1 MPETGSV
8 HQRWHCGLTVWMT
21 LASLINYMGRSVI
34 SVGGADIAK
43 EFHFSEAQLGEIFSA
58 FWLGYAVMQWPS
70 GWLSDRFGGA
80 RVLGLCGLATAA
92 LLFGTIPAAT
102 LLFFLLVRGAF
113 GVASAVL
120 YPECASITSH
130 KFAPSVQSTVQG
142 FVIGGG
148 SLGIALTPYLM
159 TAAGSWRMGLA
170 CAAAITAVFFAL
182 WIARLRIVHLPK
194 PVEGG
199 PLRINRGVFLL
210 AVQSMAIAYY
220 YNFTDTW
227 AFYYFREVRGFSNDR
242 AALFTLLLQ
251 ISGGLAMFF
260 GGLFIDKIAP
270 RTGRVWPS
278 IVALT
283 VASCALAASVV
294 TNNSELVLAL
304 IVLSYTLTTACE
316 GVFSWAVITAAPHSA
331 GASYGFV
338 NMCGSVAQVAAPLA
352 FPWLAARF
360 TWDGSVYSAAL
371 SLLIGAGLWFI
382 ATRQYLQRPLAALTK

>member
-1 MPETGSV
+1 M
-8 HQRWHCGLTVWMT
+8 
-21 LASLINYMGRSVI
+21 ASLINYVGRSVI

-43 EFHFSEAQLGEIFSA
+43 EFHFTEAQLGEIFSA
-58 FWLGYAVMQWPS
+58 FWLGYGVMQWPS

-92 LLFGTIPAAT
+92 LLFGTIPATT
-102 LLFFLLVRGAF
+102 LLFFLLVRGVF
-113 GVASAVL
+113 GMASAVV
-120 YPECASITSH
+120 YPGCASITSH

-142 FVIGGG
+142 FVIGGS

-159 TAAGSWRMGLA
+159 IAAGSWRVGVA
-170 CAAAITAVFFAL
+170 CAAVITAMFFAA
-182 WIARLRIVHLPK
+182 WMTHLRVVHIPK
-194 PVEGG
+194 PVEASL
-199 PLRINRGVFLL
+199 LRVNRGVFLL
-210 AVQSMAIAYY
+210 ALQSMAIAYY

-270 RTGRVWPS
+270 RTGRVWPPLIAYS
-278 IVALT
+278 VAGVALT
-283 VASCALAASVV
+283 ASVV
-294 TNNSELVLAL
+294 SRNPEIVLAL
-304 IVLSYTLTTACE
+304 IVLSYTLTTGCE

-371 SLLIGAGLWFI
+371 SLLIGAALWFV